1 MATPYD
7 TGYLT
12 GVRKSWPKLYKYE
25 GRYEM
30 KLQKLKATWIA
41 AMVAMA
47 TLMTT
52 VPVYAAEVSAES
64 TQIKQNEEKSTV
76 FVFGASIAMAYDDG
90 TIEIIPNNP
99 SGRVDVMIGG
109 KLYKGMGKVIVS
121 ARKEK
126 EIPNMV
132 LEKNSFFVKGVTEQT
147 ASAVSEK
154 AKQAIL
160 ANSTVSSLSDIK
172 GLETSGILY
181 LNNEGNL
188 ETPDGKTVAA
198 DKAGVS
204 LTTVEQAYSAHKEA
218 QEAALAKEREEA
230 ASAGEWEEAT
240 VIVDGNL
247 SIKEPEATVTAD
259 GQCRHLH
266 TYNYDKWQPVAGGT
280 EFDEEGRPIYTFVTK
295 WSFCVDC
302 FKRIWNEEDEFTH
315 VHKYDYEQTPESV
328 ETNTYDGTV
337 TNCNVI
343 LLGKCKCYYHGPFDM
358 STGRVYLHNEHN
370 NLGDGEYCPY
380 CHYDKYGN
388 PESGNTSSE
397 TSQADSENTTPEPDG
412 E

>member
-1 MATPYD
+1 
-7 TGYLT
+7 
-12 GVRKSWPKLYKYE
+12 
-25 GRYEM
+25 M

-47 TLMTT
+47 TLMTA

-76 FVFGASIAMAYDDG
+76 FVFGVSIAMAYDDG

-218 QEAALAKEREEA
+218 QEAALAKERDEA
-230 ASAGEWEEAT
+230 ASAGEWDEAA

-247 SIKEPEATVTAD
+247 SKKEPQINVTAD
-259 GQCRHLH
+259 GQCRHLNMY
-266 TYNYDKWQPVAGGT
+266 TYNTWHNVSDGT
-280 EFDEEGRPIYTFVTK
+280 EGYEDGRPIYTYVTK
-295 WSFCVDC
+295 WSFCRDC
-302 FKRIWNEEDEFTH
+302 HKFFWDEANKIKH
-315 VHKYDYEQTPESV
+315 VHKYDLEQKQESV
-328 ETNTYDGTV
+328 DLCRDYQGNV
-337 TNCNVI
+337 TGCDVRFS
-343 LLGKCKCYYHGPFDM
+343 GKCNCYYTGQNET
-358 STGRVYLHNEHN
+358 STGYESKYNSHST
-370 NLGDGEYCPY
+370 LGEGEFCQYCG
-380 CHYDKYGN
+380 YDKNGKQASDY
-388 PESGNTSSE
+388 TSSD
-397 TSQADSENTTPEPDG
+397 T
-412 E
+412 

>member
-1 MATPYD
+1 
-7 TGYLT
+7 
-12 GVRKSWPKLYKYE
+12 
-25 GRYEM
+25 M

-154 AKQAIL
+154 AKKAIL
-160 ANSTVSSLSDIK
+160 ANTTVSSLSDVK

-247 SIKEPEATVTAD
+247 AIKQPEISVTPD
-259 GQCRHLH
+259 GQCRHLRM
-266 TYNYDKWQPVAGGT
+266 YNSDKWRNVGG
-280 EFDEEGRPIYTFVTK
+280 EYKDGHFIYTYVSK
-295 WSFCVDC
+295 WSLCLDC
-302 FKRIWNEEDEFTH
+302 HESFWNEADKFQHE
-315 VHKYDYEQTPESV
+315 HKYEYEQTVESV
-328 ETNTYDGTV
+328 ETNKYEGKV
-337 TNCNVI
+337 TSCNVT
-343 LLGKCKCYYHGPFDM
+343 LFGKCECYYHGPLDG
-358 STGRVYLHNEHN
+358 STGRIYEGSYHTNDLA
-370 NLGDGEYCPY
+370 DGEYCKY
-380 CHYDKYGN
+380 CGYNKDGQKEAEN
-388 PESGNTSSE
+388 NSSDTS
-397 TSQADSENTTPEPDG
+397 TSQAENENTDSDTGSEPSG
-412 E
+412 NKE

>member
-1 MATPYD
+1 
-7 TGYLT
+7 
-12 GVRKSWPKLYKYE
+12 
-25 GRYEM
+25 M

-76 FVFGASIAMAYDDG
+76 FVFGVSIAMAYDDG

-132 LEKNSFFVKGVTEQT
+132 MEKNSFFVKGVTEQT

-218 QEAALAKEREEA
+218 QEAALAKERDEA
-230 ASAGEWEEAT
+230 ASAGEWDEAA

-247 SIKEPEATVTAD
+247 SKKEPQINVTAD
-259 GQCRHLH
+259 GQCRHLNMY
-266 TYNYDKWQPVAGGT
+266 TYNTWHNVSDGT
-280 EFDEEGRPIYTFVTK
+280 EGYEDGRPIYTYVTK
-295 WSFCVDC
+295 WSFCRDC
-302 FKRIWNEEDEFTH
+302 HKFFWDEADKIKH
-315 VHKYDYEQTPESV
+315 VHKYDLEQKQKSV
-328 ETNTYDGTV
+328 DLCRDYQGNV
-337 TNCNVI
+337 TGCDVRFS
-343 LLGKCKCYYHGPFDM
+343 GKCNCYYTGQNET
-358 STGRVYLHNEHN
+358 STGYESKYNSHST
-370 NLGDGEYCPY
+370 LGEGEFCQYCG
-380 CHYDKYGN
+380 YDKNGKQASDY
-388 PESGNTSSE
+388 TSSD
-397 TSQADSENTTPEPDG
+397 T
-412 E
+412 